1 MKAIIVDDERL
12 GIRQFQMEA
21 EGIEGV
27 EIAGAFLILWKLWIL
42 PGTIRYRLLFWILKC
57 L

>member
-1 MKAIIVDDERL
+1 MKAIIVDGERL

-27 EIAGAFLILWKLWIL
+27 EIAGAFPDPCAKIYLQEMEK
-42 PGTIRYRLLFWILKC
+42 
-57 L
+57 